1 LAFCGNVACQGWD
14 VLRKFVDMTCPSCNS
29 PLEPNARFCG
39 VCGYRLAPSRR
50 PGSSATPPVG
60 EQPPRR
66 PAPPS
71 NAPPVQSQPSSPGGS
86 QPKLSPQAKLAP
98 QGEPLRPPAAAGQ
111 VASAAQRAAQAAQQ
125 AARAPSKPRGKSS
138 DDVYLG
144 QVLNNRFKVE
154 SKIGEGGFGAVYRGV
169 QLATGRKVALKLL
182 HPDMTKDE
190 NLVARFRREGMVL
203 CNLRDA
209 HTITTYDFDQT
220 PSGTLYIAMELL
232 EGKSLHQVFHEEAPL
247 DWKRVFKIL
256 TEMCSSLA
264 EAHTQG
270 IVHRDL
276 KPENIYLESRS
287 GNPEFVKILDF
298 GIAKVMRGETIDPQS
313 PQLTATGQT
322 LGTLE
327 YMSPEQLMGKAL
339 DGRSDVYAL
348 GVLAYEMITGRLPF
362 PDAKGPAGLITA
374 QLKQTP
380 APPSQAAPNAKLP
393 RAADRA
399 ILKCLEKDKNNRYP
413 DVSALAAALQDVI
426 AGQSAEHAAIKQAQA
441 QAQAQ
446 PGGAAANHRG
456 QPASIDMMETRRGD
470 LPSSMLPPAMP
481 PGAVPPAMQAGLAA
495 QPGTP
500 VPAMPPLSPLSP
512 IAAASSPMAM
522 SPGQMAGQ
530 MGGQMGA
537 PMGPVAQIGPMSPM
551 TNQSSP
557 MAVNHNDRSS
567 GLSPMGSQNAPQL
580 TPPVGSPVYMA
591 TPMSPTPYPLAQ
603 GPMGYPVRRPPA
615 PASRGPSKI
624 VWWVIALLVFGAAG
638 GAIAGLLLS
647 R

>member
-1 LAFCGNVACQGWD
+1 
-14 VLRKFVDMTCPSCNS
+14 MTCPSCNS

-50 PGSSATPPVG
+50 PGSSASPPVA
-60 EQPPRR
+60 ERARAAPATPQPPSQSRR
-66 PAPPS
+66 GQPSAGPGGGAGSSGAPGGNPAPAGPAKLAAVQGAQADPGRAAPPS
-71 NAPPVQSQPSSPGGS
+71 AGAPGQKPVT
-86 QPKLSPQAKLAP
+86 A
-98 QGEPLRPPAAAGQ
+98 RAAA
-111 VASAAQRAAQAAQQ
+111 
-125 AARAPSKPRGKSS
+125 KPRKPSG

-182 HPDMTKDE
+182 HPDMTKDD

-220 PSGTLYIAMELL
+220 PAGTLYIAMELL

-264 EAHTQG
+264 EAHAQG

-380 APPSQAAPNAKLP
+380 VPPSQALPQAMLP

-413 DVSALAAALQDVI
+413 DVSALAVALQEVI
-426 AGQSAEHAAIKQAQA
+426 SGQSSELAAIPQA
-441 QAQAQ
+441 
-446 PGGAAANHRG
+446 PSGPSRS
-456 QPASIDMMETRRGD
+456 PSSSVDMLETRRGD
-470 LPSSMLPPAMP
+470 LPNVLPPAMP
-481 PGAVPPAMQAGLAA
+481 ITPLPPRPQPPPPQGSGLDAMAGAPGPGHGERAPMQLGHAG
-495 QPGTP
+495 P
-500 VPAMPPLSPLSP
+500 
-512 IAAASSPMAM
+512 SPMA
-522 SPGQMAGQ
+522 
-530 MGGQMGA
+530 
-537 PMGPVAQIGPMSPM
+537 PMSPVM
-551 TNQSSP
+551 
-557 MAVNHNDRSS
+557 
-567 GLSPMGSQNAPQL
+567 
-580 TPPVGSPVYMA
+580 TPPVGSPVYA
-591 TPMSPTPYPLAQ
+591 PPTPYPTAP
-603 GPMGYPVRRPPA
+603 GPLGPGGAPMAYPVLHPPA
-615 PASRGPSKI
+615 PAARGSRKLL
-624 VWWVIALLVFGAAG
+624 WWVLALLAIGASAG
-638 GAIAGLLLS
+638 TVAGLLLS
-647 R
+647 K